1 MKYQLEP
8 SLAIFDDGGFTTVPG
23 WVIIYNFDINT
34 SEYINATYQ
43 YLPAR
48 VGIPAYSC
56 LDAPKSV
63 KKDKAIVRS
72 GDRWIYPNDFRGKQ
86 VYSIETGIESII
98 TEIGDIPLDYTLIKP
113 ASQFDTWN
121 GEQWVLDKNKQSE
134 YFIQKATIRKNQLI
148 DEATNQISY
157 LQDAVDSQIATEL
170 EIKSLAD
177 WKKYRVLLNR
187 INTDLAPDITFPEK
201 PNK

>member
-1 MKYQLEP
+1 MEYKLQPE
-8 SLAIFDDGGFTTVPG
+8 LAVFDDKGLTLIAG
-23 WVIIYNFDINT
+23 WAIVYNVDSIT
-34 SEYINATYQ
+34 GEYRNATYQ
-43 YLPAR
+43 YLPIG
-48 VGIPAYSC
+48 VGVPANSY

-63 KKDKAIVRS
+63 KSNRAIVRVGES
-72 GDRWIYPNDFRGKQ
+72 WEYPQDFRGQ
-86 VYSIETGIESII
+86 YIYSIETRAESIV
-98 TEIGDIPLDYTLIKP
+98 TEIGEIPNNYTLLKP